1 MSIKNPVRKLN
12 PEVARK
18 IAAGEVID
26 RPNAIIRELLDNAID
41 SGADNITVEISE
53 GGIEKIRVV
62 DNGSGMTEEDLKNC
76 AKPHSTSKISSENDL
91 LNLSTLGFRG
101 EALASIAAVSRLQI
115 ISGGFKMK
123 SSITEDH
130 IIERIAE
137 TKGTIVQSEGLFENF
152 PARRVFLKRPATEGT
167 LCKNTFI
174 EKSLPFPEKSFRF
187 INNNQIKIDLYKTET
202 LKERFVKA
210 LEFNENVSLFNEI
223 NFSENSKPYSFKI
236 IIGEPSVYRSTKKD
250 IYIFVNGRRIQEFSL
265 IQAIEYGSQG
275 FFPNGTFPV
284 SALFVKIDSSLVD
297 FNIHPAKKEVRFK
310 DIQELHHDISSSVRN
325 FFINYTQRKLNN
337 FSENSN
343 LSNELF
349 KASDLITK
357 KTEKIQNFKEETQF
371 PQIKKYN
378 YSGISEKNNNFE
390 QNSEIQENK
399 ISGYE
404 KFVEEFKKKHPEY
417 STNHKNSEIPQI
429 KKTKEDKIEEIENF
443 VDKVLEN
450 YTKSEIQQKTEEK
463 ETKLPEN
470 VEKKEIC
477 NSKNT
482 DAKFIG
488 SCLGTFIIEEF
499 NDSLY
504 IIDKHA
510 AHERILFNKIME
522 NQHKSQ
528 NLLIPEEFFTETESD
543 DKYLIS
549 VQQKLEEIGFK
560 IEMVSGGKWKIYS
573 VNERFNDSVCEF
585 VKKLLQDKIKPE
597 EIIYEI
603 AATTACK
610 AAIKDGGFLDDIQAH
625 KLAVEAL
632 NLPDPHCPHGRP
644 IFTIITREKLFELVR
659 RT

>member
-210 LEFNENVSLFNEI
+210 LEFTENVSLFNEI
-223 NFSENSKPYSFKI
+223 TFSENSKPYSFKI

-265 IQAIEYGSQG
+265 VQAIEYGSQG

-284 SALFVKIDSSLVD
+284 ACLFVKINPALVD

-450 YTKSEIQQKTEEK
+450 YTNSEIQQKTEEK

-470 VEKKEIC
+470 AVQKEEIS
-477 NSKNT
+477 NSKT

-543 DKYLIS
+543 DKYLLSI
-549 VQQKLEEIGFK
+549 QQKLEEIGFK

-610 AAIKDGGFLDDIQAH
+610 AAIKDGGFLDDNQAH